1 MSKARHYTLEELQL
15 KQQRISRRQAHLVES
30 AKRAAARE
38 KALKKKIARQESDE
52 RLKRLNARGELLES
66 LIENA
71 SQLTNERLSQL
82 LTFAL
87 SQPAVIA
94 AIRKM
99 TVPLPSSGDATNI
112 ERNEST
118 NE

>member
-1 MSKARHYTLEELQL
+1 MSSARHYTLEELQL
-15 KQQRISRRQAHLVES
+15 KQQSISQRQAHLMES
-30 AKRAAARE
+30 ARRAAARE

-52 RLKRLNARGELLES
+52 RLKRLTARGELLES

-71 SQLTNERLSQL
+71 SQLTNEQLSHL
-82 LTFAL
+82 LTIAL

-94 AIRKM
+94 TIRKM
-99 TVPLPSSGDATNI
+99 TVALPSPGNATHI
-112 ERNEST
+112 ERNESA